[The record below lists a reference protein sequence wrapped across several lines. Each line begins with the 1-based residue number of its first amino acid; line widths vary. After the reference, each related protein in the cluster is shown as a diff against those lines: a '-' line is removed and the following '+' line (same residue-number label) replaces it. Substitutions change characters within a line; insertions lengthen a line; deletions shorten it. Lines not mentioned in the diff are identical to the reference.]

1 MSRRL
6 GPMLACLALLGC
18 AAEPASPAAPALPVS
33 RPAIDLSASGPVEVA
48 AAPGQSLH
56 LARYEIAPMTD
67 LRPHFHDGTQIGMI
81 LSGTMTY
88 TVLTGSVPVYRH
100 GPDGRPELVAE
111 VSAGETRRITAGQ
124 WVVEHAD
131 AAHFGANREPVP
143 LVIVT
148 SSLLRAGAPL
158 ATPFEA
164 QASPR

>member
-1 MSRRL
+1 MGRRL
-6 GPMLACLALLGC
+6 GLPLACLALFGC
-18 AAEPASPAAPALPVS
+18 AGEPPSPASPVS

-81 LSGTMTY
+81 LGGTMTY

-100 GPDGRPELVAE
+100 GQDGRPELVAE

-131 AAHFGANREPVP
+131 AVHFGANREPVP

-158 ATPFEA
+158 ATPVEA

>member
-1 MSRRL
+1 MRRRPCPL
-6 GPMLACLALLGC
+6 LACLALLGC
-18 AAEPASPAAPALPVS
+18 AADPPSPPSPVS

-48 AAPGQSLH
+48 AAPGRSLH
-56 LARYEIAPMTD
+56 LARYEIAPMTE

-158 ATPFEA
+158 ATPVEL